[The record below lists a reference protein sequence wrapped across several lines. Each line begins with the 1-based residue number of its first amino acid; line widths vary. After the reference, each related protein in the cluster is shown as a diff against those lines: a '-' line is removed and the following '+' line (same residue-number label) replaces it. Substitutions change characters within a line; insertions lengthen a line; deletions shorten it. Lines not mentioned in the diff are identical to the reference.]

1 MNKILVVDDDEVIL
15 EALINTLSK
24 AKYQVVSTT
33 DPIQA
38 YELYCADPTL
48 VVISDIVMGESY
60 LRQGSHLS

>member
-48 VVISDIVMGESY
+48 VESVAK
-60 LRQGSHLS
+60 